1 MSDCCQLLKK
11 HYEYKIIDLKNE
23 YDEYRSLY
31 CVIMNSP
38 LIRGELL
45 VKNDQI
51 ENLKKE
57 VIKLQEKIILL
68 KFENFVIKLLN
79 K

>member
-1 MSDCCQLLKK
+1 MSDCCHLLKK

-45 VKNDQI
+45 LKNDQI

-57 VIKLQEKIILL
+57 VIKLQQKIILL
-68 KFENFVIKLLN
+68 KFENLVIKLLN